1 MTASNEPALAST
13 ETTEVTDGSD
23 EVMDLLQEHVPLALL
38 CDLSTPEGP
47 HSAEILEEEGQPTD
61 TWWKQ

>member
-1 MTASNEPALAST
+1 MTASNKPALQNT
-13 ETTEVTDGSD
+13 DVTDGSED
-23 EVMDLLQEHVPLALL
+23 SEVMDLLQEHVPLALL

-47 HSAEILEEEGQPTD
+47 HSAEILAEEGQPTD

>member
-1 MTASNEPALAST
+1 MTASNKPALADT
-13 ETTEVTDGSD
+13 ERTEPTDESD
-23 EVMDLLQEHVPLALL
+23 VMDLLQEHVPLALL

-47 HSAEILEEEGQPTD
+47 HSAEILAEEGQPTD

>member
-1 MTASNEPALAST
+1 MTARNEPALPST
-13 ETTEVTDGSD
+13 DVPDDSD
-23 EVMDLLQEHVPLALL
+23 DSEVMDLLQEHVPLALL

-47 HSAEILEEEGQPTD
+47 HSAEILAEEGQPTD

>member
-1 MTASNEPALAST
+1 MAASNEPALENT
-13 ETTEVTDGSD
+13 VTDRSD
-23 EVMDLLQEHVPLALL
+23 ESEVMDLLQEHVPLALI

-47 HSAEILEEEGQPTD
+47 HSAEILAEEGQPTD